1 MAILTRPGRKQNR
14 ISRKNRVLISNFVFC
29 FYFRTHNWQ
38 LVQCSVNK
46 MSTKYFIFAITVIIL
61 FIHESNGK
69 LKEGECEG
77 KKDIYININLFRLIK
92 LKVG

>member
-1 MAILTRPGRKQNR
+1 
-14 ISRKNRVLISNFVFC
+14 
-29 FYFRTHNWQ
+29 
-38 LVQCSVNK
+38 